1 MNQYTTADDRLERK
15 VTVMTA
21 RRRFKIVLSL
31 LAVGLMTLVIH
42 ASAKEIPEH
51 LPESGNE
58 EVDTSQP
65 VQVYI
70 LAGQSNMVGMGEIS
84 GDRPGTLETIT
95 EGGKFPHLVDDN
107 GDWTARKDVYYVEA
121 RLNNPYVAGPLTV
134 PPHPGKS
141 TIGPEVQFG
150 HIMGYYH
157 KAQVLVI
164 KTAQGNRA
172 LGWDFRPPSSGFLP
186 DIEDDLRKWEG
197 REYRLMV
204 DRVRRTLVHIE
215 DILPNYQG
223 QGYEIA
229 GFVWWQGHR
238 DGGKKKRTENY
249 EKHLVNLI
257 NDIRDEFD
265 VPGLPVAIATVG
277 FGGHDM
283 EGNYLKILKAQMA
296 VSDPD
301 KHPELAENVFSVDIR
316 DFWRSAEES
325 PKRQGYHY
333 NRNAETF
340 MLVGD
345 ALGRGMVQ
353 LLEAGG

>member
-1 MNQYTTADDRLERK
+1 
-15 VTVMTA
+15 MTA
-21 RRRFKIVLSL
+21 TRQTKIVSSL
-31 LAVGLMTLVIH
+31 VAVGLIALVVH
-42 ASAKEIPEH
+42 VRAREIPDH
-51 LPESGNE
+51 LSDPVGEAGNS
-58 EVDTSQP
+58 SQP

-70 LAGQSNMVGMGEIS
+70 LAGQSNMVGMGEIRGNS
-84 GDRPGTLETIT
+84 PGTLETLT
-95 EGGKFPHLVDDN
+95 NKGKFAHLVDDN
-107 GDWTARKDVYYVEA
+107 GDWTTRKDVYYVEA
-121 RLNNPYVAGPLTV
+121 RLHNPYISGPLTV

-157 KAQVLVI
+157 DAQVLII

-186 DIEDDLRKWEG
+186 DIKDDLRKWEG

-215 DILPNYQG
+215 DIIPNYQG
-223 QGYEIA
+223 QGYEIS

-249 EKHLVNLI
+249 ETHLVNLI
-257 NDIRDEFD
+257 DDIRDEFD
-265 VPGLPVAIATVG
+265 VPDLPVAIATVG
-277 FGGHDM
+277 FDGQDM
-283 EGNYLKILKAQMA
+283 KGNYLKILKAQMA
-296 VSDPD
+296 VSDQD
-301 KHPELAENVFSVDIR
+301 QYPELAENVFSVDIR
-316 DFWRSAEES
+316 DFWRSADES
-325 PKRQGYHY
+325 PKRQGHHY

-345 ALGRGMVQ
+345 ALGRGMGQ
-353 LLEAGG
+353 LLEAGKPDRR